1 VTWLLAASVLQ
12 GKLIHMQ
19 LDEIKKFVD
28 RYPFRPFSVRL
39 SNGASYTFRELR
51 DFGAPKDCH
60 VLVVLRRE
68 GLGVDRS
75 RQRRGSDQL
84 TRILQGNFF
93 PRAHIPTTKVFHERT
108 FMDWR

>member
-51 DFGAPKDCH
+51 DFGGPKDCH
-60 VLVVLRRE
+60 VLVYFGEKDWVLIDPDNVVE
-68 GLGVDRS
+68 VIS
-75 RQRRGSDQL
+75 
-84 TRILQGNFF
+84 
-93 PRAHIPTTKVFHERT
+93 
-108 FMDWR
+108 